1 MKKYAMYLRKSRADQ
16 DKSLEDTLRKHK
28 ETLIAYAINNNL
40 SVSESDIYEEVV
52 SGESL
57 YARPQMLKLLE
68 AVSNKAYTGV
78 LCMDIDRLGRGGM
91 SDQGI
96 IIETFKQ
103 NDTLIITPQ
112 RTYNLNDEMD
122 ESNVEFSAF
131 FARYEY
137 KQITKRMKAGTRKS
151 VQEGCY
157 LACAPYGYRNT
168 KINKQSTLEIY
179 EPEAKHVRMM
189 FDLYDSG
196 FGCQSIAD
204 RLNAMGISPHRNDKW
219 GRTSVM
225 SILKN
230 YTYNGKIVWNK
241 VTYVKKGTK
250 GNAKHMRIYNPPEKW
265 TIVEGLHPAIIDDD
279 QWAITQAIIK
289 DRTHPPS
296 FTGDIKNALSG
307 LIYCSNCGG
316 MMSRTPERHRAGKNP
331 EGPRYLC
338 LKKGCIAGT
347 KYELLEK
354 AVINSLQDKLQE
366 YDELKQAEQ
375 PHKNNYNEQLKSIA
389 DNISIVK
396 KQQDKLHE
404 LLEREIYSVETFLER
419 QQALQSQLD
428 TLNNEYEA
436 VKRQADSVKVVDIK
450 QTKQNILDVLN
461 NYWQSDIPARNRL
474 LKTVIEKVTYNKG
487 KKTKPADFTLEIKL
501 KQAFL

>member
-1 MKKYAMYLRKSRADQ
+1 MEKYAMYLRKSRADQ
-16 DKSLEDTLRKHK
+16 DKTLEDTLRRHK
-28 ETLIAYAINNNL
+28 ETLIAYAISHDL
-40 SVSESDIYEEVV
+40 SVQDVYEEVV

-68 AVSNKAYTGV
+68 AVSRRAYAGI

-91 SDQGI
+91 SDQGV
-96 IIETFKQ
+96 IIETLKQ
-103 NDTLIITPQ
+103 NDTLIVTPQ
-112 RTYNLNDEMD
+112 RTYDLNDETD

-179 EPEAKHVRMM
+179 EPEAKYVRMM
-189 FDLYDSG
+189 FDLYNSG
-196 FGCQSIAD
+196 YGCQTIAD
-204 RLNAMGISPHRNDKW
+204 RLNAMGVSPHRTDKW

-230 YTYNGKIVWNK
+230 YAYNGKVVWDK
-241 VTYVKKGTK
+241 ITHIKKGTR
-250 GNAKHMRIYNPPEKW
+250 GNAKHIRIYNPPEKW
-265 TIVEGLHPAIIDDD
+265 TITEGLHDAIISDE
-279 QWAITQAIIK
+279 QWETTQGIIK

-307 LIYCSNCGG
+307 LVYCGNCGSL
-316 MMSRTPERHRAGKNP
+316 MSRTPERHRNGKT
-331 EGPRYLC
+331 ESARYLC
-338 LKKGCIAGT
+338 LKRSCIAGT

-354 AVINSLQDKLQE
+354 AVINSLREKLKK
-366 YDELKQAEQ
+366 YDSLKQINRTQE
-375 PHKNNYNEQLKSIA
+375 NNFEEQLKSISGS
-389 DNISIVK
+389 ISVIK
-396 KQQDKLHE
+396 KQQSKLHE
-404 LLEREIYSVETFLER
+404 LLECEIYSVETFLDR
-419 QQALQSQLD
+419 QQALQLQLD
-428 TLNNEYEA
+428 TLNSEYAA
-436 VKRQADSVKVVDIK
+436 VKKQADSVKIVDIE
-450 QTKQNILDVLN
+450 QTKQNISDVLSC
-461 NYWQSDIPARNRL
+461 YWQADISTRNHL
-474 LKTVIEKVTYNKG
+474 LKTVIEKVVYFKD

-501 KQAFL
+501 NQAFL

>member
-1 MKKYAMYLRKSRADQ
+1 MKQYAMYLRKSRAEQDQ
-16 DKSLEDTLRKHK
+16 PIEVTLRKHK
-28 ETLIAYAINNNL
+28 EMLTEYAIKNDL
-40 SVSESDIYEEVV
+40 AISDIYEEVV

-57 YARPQMLKLLE
+57 YARPKMLKLLE
-68 AVSNKAYTGV
+68 AVSNNSYTGV

-103 NDTLIITPQ
+103 NNTLIITPQ
-112 RTYNLNDEMD
+112 RTFDLNNEIDEN
-122 ESNVEFSAF
+122 NVEFSAF

-157 LACAPYGYRNT
+157 LACAPFGYRNT

-179 EPEAKHVRMM
+179 EPEAKYVRMM
-189 FDLYDSG
+189 FDLYNNG

-230 YTYNGKIVWNK
+230 HTYNGKIVWDK
-241 VTYVKKGTK
+241 ITHIKKGTK
-250 GNAKHMRIYNPPEKW
+250 GNTKHMRIYNPLEKW
-265 TIVEGLHPAIIDDD
+265 TIVDGLHPAIIDDE
-279 QWAITQAIIK
+279 QWASTQEIIK
-289 DRTHPPS
+289 NRSHPPS

-307 LIYCSNCGG
+307 LIYCGNCGS
-316 MMSRTPERHRAGKNP
+316 MMTRTPERHRTGKNP

-347 KYELLEK
+347 KYELVEK
-354 AVINSLQDKLQE
+354 AVITSLEDKLLE
-366 YDELKQAEQ
+366 YDGLKQAEQ
-375 PHKNNYNEQLKSIA
+375 PQRNHYNEQLKSIT
-389 DNISIVK
+389 DNIAAVK
-396 KQQDKLHE
+396 RQQNKLHE

-419 QQALQSQLD
+419 QQVLQSQLD
-428 TLNNEYEA
+428 TLNNEYQT
-436 VKRQADSVKVVDIK
+436 VKKQADSTKVVDIK
-450 QTKQNILDVLN
+450 QTKQNILDVIN
-461 NYWQSDIPARNRL
+461 NYWQSDIPTRNRL
-474 LKTVIEKVTYNKG
+474 LKTVIEKAIYHKD
-487 KKTKPADFTLEIKL
+487 KKTKPADFTLKIKL
-501 KQAFL
+501 KQAYL